1 MVAKAASISHGINC
15 IRYISGESK
24 NKENPELIYRVKDNL
39 LPCELDA
46 VRVWDHP
53 YGNQSGDGTYRK
65 LYHAGL
71 AEAVG

>member
-15 IRYISGESK
+15 IRYISGESR

-46 VRVWDHP
+46 QGIWNLMKADAPMNMKMRLM
-53 YGNQSGDGTYRK
+53 YI
-65 LYHAGL
+65 L
-71 AEAVG
+71 